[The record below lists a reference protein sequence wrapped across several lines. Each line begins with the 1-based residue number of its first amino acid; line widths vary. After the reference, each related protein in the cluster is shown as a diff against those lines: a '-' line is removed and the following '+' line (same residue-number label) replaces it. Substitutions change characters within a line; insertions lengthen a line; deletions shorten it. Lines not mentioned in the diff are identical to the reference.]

1 MDEKYIRPFFLLI
14 LFTDNIYIILI
25 SIIIC
30 VKIMSTI
37 LLKNIK
43 LTKQGS
49 GWAFHVPDA
58 VVVSNSMLGVVYPLI
73 EIHQPEIDK

>member
-1 MDEKYIRPFFLLI
+1 
-14 LFTDNIYIILI
+14 
-25 SIIIC
+25 
-30 VKIMSTI
+30 MSTI